1 MKNTE
6 KTGKAILDKHI
17 KFIKKKTKD
26 TVIRPLQND
35 GYYLDSDLNNSVIK
49 IKSVRKYSHRHTQ
62 WLENKEK
69 YVYEIDVIV
78 DMRFQ
83 GGYFYYGTNRFCQ
96 QNAKR
101 HNKYYRDAILGAVTQ
116 ELKYFGIDNREMN
129 IVISKI
135 EYKDIV

>member
-1 MKNTE
+1 M
-6 KTGKAILDKHI
+6 L
-17 KFIKKKTKD
+17 
-26 TVIRPLQND
+26 IRPLQND

-78 DMRFQ
+78 DMRSQ
-83 GGYFYYGTNRFCQ
+83 GEYYYYGSNQYCQ
-96 QNAKR
+96 RNAKR
-101 HNKYYRDAILGAVTQ
+101 HNKYYRNAILGAVTQ

-129 IVISKI
+129 IVVSKI
-135 EYKDIV
+135 EYKEI

>member
-1 MKNTE
+1 MVNDDKI
-6 KTGKAILDKHI
+6 GKAISDKHI
-17 KFIKKKTKD
+17 KAVKNLTKNMLI
-26 TVIRPLQND
+26 TPSQND

-49 IKSVRKYSHRHTQ
+49 IKSVRKYSHRHTL

-78 DMRFQ
+78 DMRAK
-83 GGYFYYGTNRFCQ
+83 GEYFYYGTNRYCQ
-96 QNAKR
+96 RNAKR
-101 HNKYYRDAILGAVTQ
+101 YNKYYRNAILGAVSQ

-135 EYKDIV
+135 QYTEI

>member
-1 MKNTE
+1 MVNDDKI
-6 KTGKAILDKHI
+6 GKAISDKHI
-17 KFIKKKTKD
+17 KAVKKLTKNMLI
-26 TVIRPLQND
+26 TPSQND

-49 IKSVRKYSHRHTQ
+49 IKSVRKYLHRHTQ

-78 DMRFQ
+78 DMRSKGEF
-83 GGYFYYGTNRFCQ
+83 FYYGTNHYFQR
-96 QNAKR
+96 NAKR
-101 HNKYYRDAILGAVTQ
+101 YNKYYRSAILGAVTQ

-135 EYKDIV
+135 QYTEI